1 MMPTLKPLLYLSARS
16 AWSRRGTLGFVV
28 VSIALST
35 LLLLGF
41 EQTRHDLR
49 QHFSKSVSGT
59 DLIIGARTGAVQL
72 LLYSVFR
79 LGDATQNMQYRSLK
93 TLSQHP
99 QVAWVIPLSLG
110 DSHRGFPVL
119 ATDTQ
124 YFQHFLYGERQ
135 ALRLAQ
141 GRAFQAGL
149 PGLYEAVLGAQ
160 VASALGYTLNQ
171 KVVLNH
177 GSGEMLGSEHDDKPF
192 TVVGV
197 LAPTGTP
204 VDRTVHVNLHSM
216 EAIHLDWAGGVPLPG
231 VNISA
236 EEVRKFSLEARQI
249 TAALVGLKNR
259 SAVFAVQRDMA
270 GFRDEA
276 LMAVLPGV
284 ALDQLWQ
291 VVSVGEQALWGLSA
305 LLGVVSTLGLVA
317 VILAGLNQRRRELAV
332 LRAVG
337 AAPRHIFAL
346 LVLEGLALTLIGIL
360 VGWLGLTVLVLSLAP
375 WLEAGWGLALRLNF
389 SMSSQWLIT
398 AGVAL
403 IGTLASLIPGWRA
416 YRLSLADGLV
426 PPV

>member
-1 MMPTLKPLLYLSARS
+1 MKALLYLSARS
-16 AWSRRGTLGFVV
+16 AWSRRSTLILVV
-28 VSIALST
+28 ISVALST
-35 LLLLGF
+35 LLLLSF

-59 DLIIGARTGAVQL
+59 DLIVGPRTGAVQL

-119 ATDTQ
+119 ATDTV

-149 PGLYEAVLGAQ
+149 PGLYEAVVGAQ

-171 KVVLNH
+171 KIVLNH

-204 VDRTVHVNLHSM
+204 VDRTVHINLHGM
-216 EAIHLDWAGGVPLPG
+216 EAIHLDWMGGAPLPG
-231 VNISA
+231 VNIGA
-236 EEVRKFSLEARQI
+236 DEVRKFNLEARQI
-249 TAALVGLKNR
+249 TVALVGLKNR
-259 SAVFAVQRDMA
+259 SAVFAVQREVAD
-270 GFRDEA
+270 FRAEP

-291 VVSVGEQALWGLSA
+291 IIGVGEQALWGLSL
-305 LLGVVSTLGLVA
+305 LLGLVSTLGLVA

-337 AAPRHIFAL
+337 AAPRHIFLL
-346 LVLEGLALTLIGIL
+346 LVLEGLALTVLGIL
-360 VGWLGLTVLVLSLAP
+360 LGWLVFSLAVMGLAP
-375 WLEAGWGLALRLNF
+375 WLESSWGLALHLNF
-389 SMSSQWLIT
+389 SMTSQWVIT

-403 IGTLASLIPGWRA
+403 VGTLASLIPGWRA
-416 YRLSLADGLV
+416 YRLSLVDGLA